1 MEPIEIEF
9 LMRDK
14 LSDGVD
20 KAGKS
25 VDSMGLTVDK
35 VAKLINE
42 RIREQKSM
50 VKSVENDLKAL
61 EKQYAKLAPGQAQ
74 AEMKAEIEACR
85 KALLEEKVALQEVSA
100 EHERTTGSAKKLSMQ
115 LREMQ
120 DTMARMRLEGKDH
133 TQEYR
138 NMAAAAAN
146 LADTIGDLRAQT
158 QVLAHDNAGL
168 QGMMSGVSGLSGAFT
183 TATGI
188 MGVFA
193 SENENLTKIQT
204 KVQSVMAVTMGLQ
217 QVMNTLNRD
226 SAFRL
231 VTVANAKELLSVAT
245 TKLSVALGIS
255 NVAAKAL
262 MATLTLGASLVITGL
277 IVAFD
282 RMNSASSKSAR
293 EIKLLEKEMDK
304 VNSIIGSINK
314 DVDFDVRIAE
324 ACGASKKEL
333 AELRLEAAKAALAIA
348 DAYSEKLWAE
358 KAPKALRDKAEEAS
372 KKAWDAVVE
381 ALNDYSVL
389 NAAERYEKRNQK
401 RNPDSDDIPT
411 PYGSMKYWEEVI
423 AKLKEVERT
432 TTGEAA
438 ILAIRKQIAT
448 VQADYDKMLTNLNG
462 KTALLLAN
470 LTNEVLNNTM
480 QGVEVKMSEVFGEHP
495 ADKVDI
501 EPLKKLTEQINKD
514 FVKSTEKAGNGLMD
528 IANKA
533 QIAAGMMGELAGAFY
548 EFGEAY
554 NDSAMLEV
562 AGWLDSIGNVIN
574 TFSSGIQAALS
585 GDIAGALQAAMSF
598 ITNALESSARH
609 KMALDE
615 IRLSLQG
622 VRYEYNLL
630 MLQQQLMA
638 NQGGIFG
645 TDNYRVAID
654 AVENYAASIQKLN
667 SMMALYKTSD
677 RNNRPWMNNVADPLA
692 GLANVKVVTGH
703 KKTGLF
709 GWGKGRDTYSSVL
722 DAFPA
727 IVDANNQLN
736 VEMAQSILNS
746 AKMDDASRQ
755 ALQTM
760 VDYANQAREAYAQ
773 LEEYLSG
780 IFGSFGS
787 DMMSIIV
794 DAFKN
799 GEDAAE
805 KFGSTV
811 TQVVENMVND
821 MIYSAVFGQ
830 MFAKASDD
838 MAKLWNDP
846 KLNDQDRM
854 NQSLDIIGTLVG
866 SATGSIDEVYK
877 LMDYAKEQA
886 KKAGIDIYEPDT
898 TTQSGKA
905 GAFASMTQDQ
915 GTRLEGMFTAGQI
928 HWANIDLNV
937 QNIME
942 ALGGALDRLGEIAR
956 NTSYC
961 RYLEKMASDIET
973 IKRDGLKMQ

>member
-35 VAKLINE
+35 VAKLIKE
-42 RIREQKSM
+42 RIREQKSV
-50 VKSVENDLKAL
+50 VKSVETDLKAL

-74 AEMKAEIEACR
+74 AEMKAEIEACK
-85 KALLEEKVALQEVSA
+85 KALLEEKAALMEVSA

-120 DTMARMRLEGKDH
+120 DAMARMRLEGKDH

-146 LADTIGDLRAQT
+146 LSDTIGDLRAQT

-168 QGMMSGVSGLSGAFT
+168 QGVMSGVSGLSGAFT

-231 VTVANAKELLSVAT
+231 VTVARAKELLSVAT

-333 AELRLEAAKAALAIA
+333 IELRLEAAKTAVAIA
-348 DAYSEKLWAE
+348 DAYNDKLYAE
-358 KAPKALRDKAEEAS
+358 KAPAELKRKGTEMA
-372 KKAWDAVVE
+372 KKAQDELKKVM
-381 ALNDYSVL
+381 DDKSVL
-389 NAAERYEKRNQK
+389 ETAERYKK
-401 RNPDSDDIPT
+401 SNPDSKDTPA

-438 ILAIRKQIAT
+438 ILAIRKQIAS
-448 VQADYDKMLTNLNG
+448 VQADYDKMLTDLNG

-480 QGVEVKMSEVFGEHP
+480 QGVEVKMSEAFGSSP

-554 NDSAMLEV
+554 NDGAMLEV

-886 KKAGIDIYEPDT
+886 KKAGIDIYEPDA

-915 GTRLEGMFTAGQI
+915 GTRLEGMFNAGQI